1 MSNSSKQTVKNRE
14 EVYVDLQGRKWSLAL
29 LDADERALL
38 AELQRRAEDADWFEF
53 DNYWLSA
60 VVALYEPR
68 GMSRRQLIDTPLFRI
83 AQDLSG
89 RIAIRKGYARIGD
102 YRDELQLLIAT
113 RFKNRREFCEAT
125 GISEDMLSHVLAGR
139 KDLSLGTL
147 GKALDKIGWTLHL
160 APAHQAAGES
170 S

>member
-1 MSNSSKQTVKNRE
+1 
-14 EVYVDLQGRKWSLAL
+14 
-29 LDADERALL
+29 
-38 AELQRRAEDADWFEF
+38 
-53 DNYWLSA
+53 
-60 VVALYEPR
+60 
-68 GMSRRQLIDTPLFRI
+68 MSRRQLIDTPLFRI

-89 RIAIRKGYARIGD
+89 RIAIRKGYARVGD

-147 GKALDKIGWTLHL
+147 GKALEKIGWTLHL

-170 S
+170 L